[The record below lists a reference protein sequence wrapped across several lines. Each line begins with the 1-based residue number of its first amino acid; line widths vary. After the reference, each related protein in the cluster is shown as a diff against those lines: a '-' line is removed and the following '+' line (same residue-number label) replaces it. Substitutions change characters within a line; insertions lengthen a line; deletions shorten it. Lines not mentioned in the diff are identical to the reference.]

1 MTCCLD
7 QLYYVLCVHVCVC
20 YREGGGRERHTER
33 YEIGVS
39 YTIMCENYQM
49 KIVTPSDR
57 EASS

>member
-1 MTCCLD
+1 MYC
-7 QLYYVLCVHVCVC
+7 VCVC
-20 YREGGGRERHTER
+20 YREGEGRETHTKR

-49 KIVTPSDR
+49 KIVTPSDI